1 VQGEYGITKETEVH
15 YWECGEYRHM
25 YSQLIVFMDNV
36 LNTAQIPFEI
46 RQNRRGKTA
55 VRIPLADK
63 TWRSLAGF
71 YSRRELCKL
80 MGLYFP
86 GRAYSADLQL
96 FFDCFLEFELFKRC
110 VFVNPDLPVGYQQL
124 IEGEAYNAFIA
135 YLRREAVVRNVRKKV
150 IDWRDGLKAQAASIR
165 DYIAAL
171 SEAYRTLLIV
181 RVDLYYAER
190 AWDLGDA
197 LQRMDWELDETGGW
211 VQVPSRLPSPYNV
224 PLWETAGRID
234 TAVAMRD
241 RDRFFDNQRG
251 ADKALFE
258 HMVGHLTKMETG
270 GQRRS
275 NHFHCFLFFDGS
287 KLKTRDVDELVN
299 GVRNRWHRT
308 TNGLGMVY
316 DSRNRIDRA
325 RLKAEGRW
333 AIDPLE
339 RGDAVGLARLQGYA
353 AGYAAKDDGQMV
365 RIKPASKARTLTKGR
380 FPGAAARV
388 QCR

>member
-1 VQGEYGITKETEVH
+1 VKVH
-15 YWECGEYRHM
+15 KGRDLIKGMEIRYWEVGEYRYL

-36 LNTAQIPFEI
+36 LNTDQIPFEI

-63 TWRSLAGF
+63 SWKSLAGF
-71 YSRRELCKL
+71 YSRRELLKL

-96 FFDCFLEFELFKRC
+96 FFDCFLEFELFKLC
-110 VFVNPDLPVGYQQL
+110 SFFNPNLPIGNQQL
-124 IEGEAYNAFIA
+124 IEGEVYNAFIA
-135 YLRREAVVRNVRKKV
+135 YLRHEARLRKVRKRL
-150 IDWRDGLKAQAASIR
+150 IDWRDVLKRQARSMR
-165 DYIAAL
+165 PYIAAL

-190 AWDLGDA
+190 AWDGSDA
-197 LQRMDWELDETGGW
+197 VPRMDWEVNEAGNW
-211 VQVPSRLPSPYNV
+211 VQVPSQLPSTYGV

-234 TAVAMRD
+234 TSIAMRH
-241 RDRFFDNQRG
+241 RDSFFDNQRG
-251 ADKALFE
+251 VDKALFE

-275 NHFHCFLFFDGS
+275 THTHCFLFFDGS
-287 KLKTRDVDELVN
+287 KVKIKDIDELVN
-299 GVRNRWHRT
+299 GVRNRWLRT

-316 DSRNRIDRA
+316 DSRNRIDKA
-325 RLKAEGRW
+325 RLKAEGKW

-339 RGDAVGLARLQGYA
+339 RGDAVGLARLQDYA
-353 AGYAAKDDGQMV
+353 AGYTAKDDGQMV
-365 RIKPASKARTLTKGR
+365 RAKPAPKARTMTKGLLSD
-380 FPGAAARV
+380 AAAMG
-388 QCR
+388 